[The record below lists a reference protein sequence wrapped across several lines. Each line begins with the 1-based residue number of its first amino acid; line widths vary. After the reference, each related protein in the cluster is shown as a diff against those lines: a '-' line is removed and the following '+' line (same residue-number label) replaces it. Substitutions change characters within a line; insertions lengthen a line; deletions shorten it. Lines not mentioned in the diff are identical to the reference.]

1 MLSKSA
7 QNYVLAFSAAFG
19 YEPTLTKGAKG
30 YFIENRVSNGRSP
43 CEYSDRDL
51 RSLTSVMGRLKVA
64 S

>member
-1 MLSKSA
+1 MTPA
-7 QNYVLAFSAAFG
+7 ATQYIEAFKAAFG

-51 RSLTSVMGRLKVA
+51 RSLTLVMGRLKVQ